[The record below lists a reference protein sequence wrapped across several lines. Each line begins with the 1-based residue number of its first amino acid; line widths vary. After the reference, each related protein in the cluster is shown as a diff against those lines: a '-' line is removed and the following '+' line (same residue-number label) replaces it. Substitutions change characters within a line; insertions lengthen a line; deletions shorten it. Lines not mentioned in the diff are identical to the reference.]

1 MEDKS
6 MKTPENNIRSIL
18 KCTNYEPKR
27 RKVAFASDDDEA
39 NSDASSDV
47 MEVEVSLTNLRVQ
60 HFPENYL
67 LVIGEYCP
75 SVWMHVYNF
84 YFSS

>member
-47 MEVEVSLTNLRVQ
+47 MEVEVSDESSCSTFPRKLFTGNRRVLSQ
-60 HFPENYL
+60 CMDAC
-67 LVIGEYCP
+67 I
-75 SVWMHVYNF
+75 
-84 YFSS
+84 